1 MQSQGETISCVQ
13 KRGWPNSGISDV
25 SDSMVASMQEAVDR
39 ARQFRH
45 DIHAHPE
52 LAFQENRTSSIV
64 SQRLKELRFQ
74 VHTGL
79 ARTGVVGVLPGNGR
93 GPSIGLRADMDALP
107 IEERPTPGK
116 DKPYISTHKGTM
128 HACGHDGHTS
138 MLLGAAELLAQR
150 WKENPYS
157 GDVVLVFQPAE
168 ENEGGGKEMVE
179 QGLFSQFPV
188 SQIFALHNWPG
199 MPVGTIG
206 LCDGPIM
213 AAYDRFD
220 LTVRGE
226 GCHAA
231 MPQFGDDVILV
242 ASEIVQALQKLTSRN
257 HPFEPSV
264 LSITKFHAGD
274 AYNVLPATAE
284 LAGTLRT
291 FEPQHRE
298 RLIQEIERTIYGMA
312 GANGVQ
318 ASVEWKDG
326 YPATINEKKATQL
339 ARKTALDLVGS
350 EGLMD
355 PVQPSTGS
363 EDFGYMLQ
371 RVPGCYAW
379 IGNGPGEGGCLL
391 HNPAYDFNDEILETG
406 IRYWVQL
413 VENFFAEPGAAS

>member
-1 MQSQGETISCVQ
+1 MAQLV
-13 KRGWPNSGISDV
+13 
-25 SDSMVASMQEAVDR
+25 QEAAAR
-39 ARQFRH
+39 ARRFRQ

-52 LAFQENRTSSIV
+52 LAFQEHRTSQIV
-64 SQRLKELRFQ
+64 ASRLEELGYE
-74 VHTGL
+74 VHSGL
-79 ARTGVVGVLPGNGR
+79 ARTGVVGVLRGKEGGPG
-93 GPSIGLRADMDALP
+93 IGLRADMDALP
-107 IEERPTPGK
+107 ILEQPTPGK
-116 DKPYISTHKGTM
+116 DKPYISRNEGTM

-138 MLLGAAELLAQR
+138 MLLGAAEVLANR
-150 WKENPYS
+150 KTREPFA
-157 GDVVLVFQPAE
+157 GDVVLIFQPAE

-179 QGLFSQFPV
+179 QGLFTKFPV

-199 MPVGTIG
+199 MPAGSIG
-206 LCDGPIM
+206 LCEGPIM

-220 LTVRGE
+220 LTVEGE

-231 MPQFGDDVILV
+231 MPQFGDDVILI
-242 ASEIVQALQKLTSRN
+242 ASEIVQSLQKLTSRN

-274 AYNVLPATAE
+274 AYNVLPARAN

-291 FEPQHRE
+291 FDPGNRD
-298 RLIQEIERTIYGMA
+298 RLIGEIERTALGLA
-312 GANGVQ
+312 SANGVR
-318 ASVEWKDG
+318 AKLEWKEG
-326 YPATINEKKATQL
+326 YPATINERNATEL
-339 ARKTALDLVGS
+339 ARKTAMQVVGAES
-350 EGLMD
+350 VVD

-371 RVPGCYAW
+371 SVDGCYAW

-413 VENFFAEPGAAS
+413 VENFFQS